1 MRDCERM
8 TLSVNLG
15 ILPRIAVFPEIGVIV
30 ETLGPNT
37 VSLPRNG
44 TRDNASTRDKHSTLY
59 WLIYAILLH
68 FIL

>member
-1 MRDCERM
+1 M

-44 TRDNASTRDKHSTLY
+44 TRDNASTRDKQSTLY